1 MKNQLLCW
9 PLLARE
15 LRANW
20 KPAALFAGVLTLYS
34 IIIIGMFDPALGESL
49 EQMAQSM
56 PELFAA
62 FGMANA
68 GATLLDFM
76 LNYLYGFLFL
86 VFPLVLTLLLANRL
100 LVRYADRGSLA
111 WLLAQPV
118 PRRTLA
124 RTQTAVLG
132 IWLLLLTVYLTVMC
146 VGTAE
151 VMFPGELDVAALLA
165 VNVGLV
171 GLHLLLAGVCW
182 LGACVFAGSWLALGS
197 GGGLCVLFLLL
208 QMLSQVG
215 EQTEWLRYLTPLTLF
230 DPAAI
235 AAGQAGALWQVA
247 ALYAAGLVLFGAGTE
262 VFARR
267 DLCL

>member
-1 MKNQLLCW
+1 MKNLLCR
-9 PLLARE
+9 PLLAKE
-15 LRANW
+15 LRANG
-20 KPAALFAGVLTLYS
+20 KLAALFAGVLTLYS

-56 PELFAA
+56 PQLFAA

-68 GATLLDFM
+68 GTTLLDFM
-76 LNYLYGFLFL
+76 LNYLYGFLFQ
-86 VFPLVLTLLLANRL
+86 VFPLVLTLLLVHRL

-124 RTQTAVLG
+124 CTQIAALGLYQLVLTA
-132 IWLLLLTVYLTVMC
+132 YLTVLC
-146 VGTAE
+146 VGAAGA
-151 VMFPGELDVAALLA
+151 MFPGELDVRALLA

-171 GLHLLLAGVCW
+171 GLHLMLAGVCW
-182 LGACVFAGSWLALGS
+182 LGACAFAGGRLALGS
-197 GGGLCVLFLLL
+197 GGGLCVLFLLV

-235 AAGQAGALWQVA
+235 AAGQAGALWQAAAMYAVA
-247 ALYAAGLVLFGAGTE
+247 AALFGAGTA
-262 VFARR
+262 VFTRR
-267 DLCL
+267 DLSL